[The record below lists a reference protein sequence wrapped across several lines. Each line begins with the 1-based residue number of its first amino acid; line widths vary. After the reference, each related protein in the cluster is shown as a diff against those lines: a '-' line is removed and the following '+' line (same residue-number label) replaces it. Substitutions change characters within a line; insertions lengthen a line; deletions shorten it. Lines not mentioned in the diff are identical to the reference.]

1 LNTCLFSEIF
11 SYGNPV
17 SSVASTSPI
26 TDGRS
31 DHKPLIAASA
41 FVANNLDMTIHDAE
55 HMEDM
60 IIAMK
65 KKEEIIDFFIE
76 TLFSEQ
82 KLLSGIKPEAK
93 NHIKPNVLNQGKL
106 GSLPEILL
114 TKDVHKPVDTYMHLN
129 ASMLTDVSATLSRPV
144 ITLTPLESQRPSATI
159 PVATPRPLQI
169 KSSGA
174 ASRPVS
180 TPRPVTT
187 PGPGATPR
195 LLATPRSLA
204 ISGPVVTPRT
214 VNTQRTDN
222 SPRSAATLRPEVTQ
236 RIAAVPGA
244 GETSRPVTTPRL
256 ALTPRPEGTPRSEGT
271 SRPVAIPRSAETSS
285 GADIARQK
293 SNTTIPIIENI
304 RPYGIKSDKIIF
316 RHGHFSGKPAKPVVI
331 SIQDLNIPHHNYV
344 AKIEKT
350 PTEYDHNNILDN
362 FLDDLVLQDLSS
374 ESFGDFAKVTNQN
387 DASHEK
393 PNDTQYDSM
402 AKSSF
407 DMMLTSFLN
416 SLLPTYNNDDY
427 EINSDSMLK
436 TVKTDL
442 MHTIAELGSE
452 NLNHLVV
459 LKNDEV
465 TDVKINDMITNG
477 ILEVSDSKV
486 S

>member
-1 LNTCLFSEIF
+1 
-11 SYGNPV
+11 
-17 SSVASTSPI
+17 
-26 TDGRS
+26 
-31 DHKPLIAASA
+31 
-41 FVANNLDMTIHDAE
+41 MTIHDAE

-60 IIAMK
+60 IISMK

-93 NHIKPNVLNQGKL
+93 NHIKPMNQAKL
-106 GSLPEILL
+106 GPLPEILL
-114 TKDVHKPVDTYMHLN
+114 IKDVHKPVDTYIHLN
-129 ASMLTDVSATLSRPV
+129 ASMPTDVSATPSRPV
-144 ITLTPLESQRPSATI
+144 ITLSPLASQRPSATR
-159 PVATPRPLQI
+159 PVATPRPVT
-169 KSSGA
+169 SS
-174 ASRPVS
+174 RLVV

-187 PGPGATPR
+187 PGPGAPPR

-204 ISGPVVTPRT
+204 ISGPVVTPNTVDTLRT
-214 VNTQRTDN
+214 VN
-222 SPRSAATLRPEVTQ
+222 SPRSGATLRPEVTQ
-236 RIAAVPGA
+236 RIAAVPRA
-244 GETSRPVTTPRL
+244 GEISRPVTTPRL
-256 ALTPRPEGTPRSEGT
+256 ALTPRPEGTLRSEGT
-271 SRPVAIPRSAETSS
+271 SRPIAISRSAETSS

-293 SNTTIPIIENI
+293 TNTTIPIIENI
-304 RPYGIKSDKIIF
+304 RPYGTKSDKINF
-316 RHGHFSGKPAKPVVI
+316 RPVVI

-350 PTEYDHNNILDN
+350 PTEYDNNNILDN
-362 FLDDLVLQDLSS
+362 FLDDLVLQDSSS

-393 PNDTQYDSM
+393 PNDTEYDSM
-402 AKSSF
+402 AISSF

-416 SLLPTYNNDDY
+416 SLLPIYNNDDY
-427 EINSDSMLK
+427 EINSNSMLK

-442 MHTIAELGSE
+442 MHTMAELGSE

>member
-1 LNTCLFSEIF
+1 
-11 SYGNPV
+11 
-17 SSVASTSPI
+17 
-26 TDGRS
+26 
-31 DHKPLIAASA
+31 
-41 FVANNLDMTIHDAE
+41 MTIHDAE

-60 IIAMK
+60 IISMK

-76 TLFSEQ
+76 TLFSEH

-93 NHIKPNVLNQGKL
+93 NHIKPMNQAKL
-106 GSLPEILL
+106 GPLPEILL
-114 TKDVHKPVDTYMHLN
+114 IKDVHKPVDTYIHLN
-129 ASMLTDVSATLSRPV
+129 ASMPTDVSATPSRPV
-144 ITLTPLESQRPSATI
+144 ITLSPLASQRPSATR
-159 PVATPRPLQI
+159 PVATPRPVT
-169 KSSGA
+169 SS
-174 ASRPVS
+174 RLVV

-187 PGPGATPR
+187 PGPGAPPR

-204 ISGPVVTPRT
+204 ISGPVVTPNTVDTLRT
-214 VNTQRTDN
+214 VN
-222 SPRSAATLRPEVTQ
+222 SPRSGATLRPEVTQ
-236 RIAAVPGA
+236 RIAAVPRA
-244 GETSRPVTTPRL
+244 GEISRPVTTPRL
-256 ALTPRPEGTPRSEGT
+256 ALTPRPEGTLRSEGT
-271 SRPVAIPRSAETSS
+271 SRPIAISRSAETSS

-293 SNTTIPIIENI
+293 TNTTIPIIENI
-304 RPYGIKSDKIIF
+304 RPYGTKSDKINF
-316 RHGHFSGKPAKPVVI
+316 RHGHFSGQPAKPVVI

-350 PTEYDHNNILDN
+350 PTEYDNNNILDN
-362 FLDDLVLQDLSS
+362 FLDDLVLQDSSS
-374 ESFGDFAKVTNQN
+374 ESFGDFAKVPNQN

-393 PNDTQYDSM
+393 PNDTEYDSM
-402 AKSSF
+402 AISSF

-416 SLLPTYNNDDY
+416 SLLPIYNNDDY
-427 EINSDSMLK
+427 EINSNSMLK

-442 MHTIAELGSE
+442 MHTMAELGSE